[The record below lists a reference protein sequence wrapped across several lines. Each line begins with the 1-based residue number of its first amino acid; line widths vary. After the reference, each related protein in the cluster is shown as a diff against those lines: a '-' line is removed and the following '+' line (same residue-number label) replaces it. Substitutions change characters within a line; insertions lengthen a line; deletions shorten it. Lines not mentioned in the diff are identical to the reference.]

1 MAVTKIWKVKDR
13 LDNTI
18 EYVVN
23 GEKTEKKLYVSGIN
37 CMPDTA
43 IYEMRNTKK
52 QFFKATGIQCFHG
65 VQSFVKGEVTPEQAH
80 EIGIKL
86 AEELWGDKF
95 QVVVST
101 HLNTDNLHNH
111 FVLNS
116 VSFLDGK
123 RFCNTKKDYATMRNA
138 SDKLCGEYGLS
149 ILKQE
154 EKYNKYATSSLY
166 KELMKD
172 SIDYAIAN
180 AKDYNEFIKILKDLD
195 YIVTDKNST
204 LSIRREPYKRNTRIE
219 RQFGNNYSKENIYKR
234 IIEMQP
240 EFQYSP
246 DSYLLIYR
254 TYKKYNEIKEQHYQN
269 KGSISWLIFHYEK
282 LFGIN
287 TENAIKSNITK
298 MTPELISAIKKMDE
312 FSKQVRFVC
321 KNNIKT
327 EQELLDYQKSTYKK
341 INPLKSERE
350 NLWKKFKRAKT
361 DEEKATIESQIVEI
375 SKKITPLT
383 EEIKHCNNIE
393 LRLEIIKQFELHQ
406 KLEEERKQFENQT
419 EKSKKD
425 KDRVR

>member
-13 LDNTI
+13 LDFTI
-18 EYVVN
+18 NYAVN
-23 GEKTEKKLYVSGIN
+23 GEKTEEKLYVSGIN
-37 CMPDTA
+37 CMPNTA
-43 IYEMRNTKK
+43 MQEMRNTKK

-101 HLNTDNLHNH
+101 HLNTNNLHNH

-123 RFCNTKKDYATMRNA
+123 RFCNTKKDYATMRKA
-138 SDKLCGEYGLS
+138 SDKLCEEYGLS

-180 AKDYNEFIKILKDLD
+180 AKDYNGFIKILEDLD
-195 YIVTDKNST
+195 YIVTDKNNT

-219 RQFGNNYSKENIYKR
+219 RQFGNNYSKESIYKR
-234 IIEMQP
+234 ILETQP
-240 EFQYSP
+240 EYPYSP
-246 DSYLLIYR
+246 DPYLLANRSYER
-254 TYKKYNEIKEQHYQN
+254 YNNEKQKYLQF
-269 KGSISWLIFHYEK
+269 KGSISYLIFYYEK
-282 LFGIN
+282 LLGIN
-287 TENAIKSNITK
+287 IEIVSKPNITK
-298 MTPELISAIKKMDE
+298 MTPELIQAIKKMDE

-321 KNNIKT
+321 KNTINT
-327 EQELLDYQKSTYKK
+327 EKELLDYQKSTYEK

-350 NLWKKFKRAKT
+350 NLWKKHKRAKT
-361 DEEKATIESQIVEI
+361 EDEKASIESQIVEI
-375 SKKITPLT
+375 SKKITPLA

-393 LRLEIIKQFELHQ
+393 LRLERIKQFELHQ
-406 KLEEERKQFENQT
+406 KLEEERKQFEKEQ
-419 EKSKKD
+419 KKKD
-425 KDRVR
+425 RIR